1 MTYRTLGALALFLT
15 VGGLSLMAQDPPPAP
30 PQIEVKTLSQRA
42 GYAVGWDLGQKM
54 KQSGADLD
62 VDTLARGIRDALAG
76 REAAITPEAMNQ
88 AMQELQQQVE
98 TQQKAK
104 MTEMAGKQKAE
115 GQAFLEKNKTAE
127 GVKVTPSGLQYKVVK
142 AGNGQKPA
150 ATDTV
155 TVHYEGKL
163 IDGTVF
169 DSSYQRQQPATFPL
183 NRVIKGWTEGLQLMD
198 VGSEYMLYI
207 PSDLAYG
214 ETPRPG
220 GPIPPNAVLV
230 FKVELLE
237 ISK

>member
-1 MTYRTLGALALFLT
+1 MTYRTLGALGLLVT
-15 VGGLSLMAQDPPPAP
+15 LGGLGLMAQDPPPP
-30 PQIEVKTLSQRA
+30 PPPMEVKTLAQRA

-62 VDTLARGIRDALAG
+62 VDALARGIRDVLEG
-76 REAAITPEAMNQ
+76 REALITPEAMNQ
-88 AMQELQQQVE
+88 AMQELQQAVE
-98 TQQKAK
+98 ATQKTKMAESAAK
-104 MTEMAGKQKAE
+104 HKAE
-115 GQAFLEKNKTAE
+115 GEAWLAKNKAAE
-127 GVKVTPSGLQYKVVK
+127 GVQVTPSGLQYKVVK
-142 AGNGQKPA
+142 PGNGQKPA
-150 ATDTV
+150 PTDTV
-155 TVHYEGKL
+155 TVNYEGKL

-169 DSSYQRQQPATFPL
+169 DSSYARQQPATFPL

-207 PSDLAYG
+207 PADLAYG

-237 ISK
+237 IKK